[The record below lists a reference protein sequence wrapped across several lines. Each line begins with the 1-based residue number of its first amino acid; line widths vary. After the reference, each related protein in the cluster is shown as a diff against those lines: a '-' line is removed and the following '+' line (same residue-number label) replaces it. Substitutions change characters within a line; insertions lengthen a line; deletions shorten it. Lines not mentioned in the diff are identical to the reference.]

1 VRAVEM
7 ISTPNHTF
15 FIEVKAGS
23 SSLKLYPIY
32 TSMHVFLEL
41 HCCAGVLLSDDGK
54 EDT

>member
-1 VRAVEM
+1 M

-23 SSLKLYPIY
+23 SSLKLYQIY